1 MRQNKNLPTQ
11 RKPGNGIALPKR
23 RAPCRILF
31 GILLGGTAFSPVDG
45 AASSLPQR
53 FEFSEPRMGVP
64 FRIILYTASKET
76 AKRASAAAFARIAE
90 LDQTLSN
97 YDTDSELS
105 LLGHQSGQSS
115 WMSLSD
121 DLYRVIACA
130 QRLAA
135 ETDGAFDLTVGPLSA
150 LWRNARRTR
159 TYPEADQLSRF
170 LKRVGWRRLQLDPS
184 RQQARLTTP
193 DMRLDPGGIAKG
205 DALDQALITLQQH
218 GVQSALVAG
227 DGDIAVSEPPP
238 QKKGW
243 RIRLASLSKT
253 EKTPPEQIL
262 LKHQAIA
269 TSGDLYQYVVLNG
282 KRYSHI
288 VDPRTGIG
296 LTERR
301 LVFVIAPSGIIADSL
316 ATALSVLDISK
327 VESLLKLYPGS
338 RARIIS
344 LADGRPIA
352 RSFGLFDDC
361 QTKTFDQKLPSR

>member
-1 MRQNKNLPTQ
+1 MDKNLPIQ
-11 RKPGNGIALPKR
+11 RKPGKRVPPSKR
-23 RAPCRILF
+23 RFRCRILF
-31 GILLGGTAFSPVDG
+31 GLLLGGMALTSVNS
-45 AASSLPQR
+45 ASSLPKR

-64 FRIILYTASKET
+64 FRIVLYATSKGI
-76 AKRASAAAFARIAE
+76 AKRAAAAAFSRIAA
-90 LDQTLSN
+90 LDRTLSN

-105 LLGHQSGQSS
+105 HLGHQSGRSS
-115 WMSLSD
+115 WMPISD

-130 QRLAA
+130 QRLSV
-135 ETDGAFDLTVGPLSA
+135 ETDGAFDITVGPLSA
-150 LWRNARRTR
+150 LWRKARRTR
-159 TYPEADQLSRF
+159 KYPEADQLSRF

-193 DMRLDPGGIAKG
+193 NMHLDPGGIAKG
-205 DALDQALITLQQH
+205 DALDQALIILQQH
-218 GVQSALVAG
+218 GIQSALVAG

-238 QKKGW
+238 HKKGW
-243 RIRLASLSKT
+243 RIRLAALSKT
-253 EKTPPEQIL
+253 EETPPAYVI

-269 TSGDLYQYVVLNG
+269 SSGDLYQYVVLDG

-327 VESLLKLYPGS
+327 AESLLKLYPGS
-338 RARIIS
+338 HARILS
-344 LADGRPIA
+344 LADGRPFA
-352 RSFGLFDDC
+352 RSFGLFLTTAK
-361 QTKTFDQKLPSR
+361 QKFD

>member
-1 MRQNKNLPTQ
+1 
-11 RKPGNGIALPKR
+11 
-23 RAPCRILF
+23 
-31 GILLGGTAFSPVDG
+31 
-45 AASSLPQR
+45 
-53 FEFSEPRMGVP
+53 MGVP

-76 AKRASAAAFARIAE
+76 AKRAAAAAFARIAE

-115 WMSLSD
+115 WIPLSD

-170 LKRVGWRRLQLDPS
+170 LKRVDWRRLQLDPS

-352 RSFGLFDDC
+352 RSFGLFDEC
-361 QTKTFDQKLPSR
+361 HTKTFDQKLPSR